1 MNVSLLMQVASS
13 DHELASVTF
22 GLNMQ
27 LPPLNC
33 ELLNSVFF
41 FYVLSVGIRYLFYPL
56 DSDRCYRYHVGL
68 PVAAIGLHGSVEYTV
83 RGYSSL

>member
-13 DHELASVTF
+13 DRELASVTF
-22 GLNMQ
+22 WLNMQ

-41 FYVLSVGIRYLFYPL
+41 YVLSVGIRYLSFPL
-56 DSDRCYRYHVGL
+56 EYDRCYRYHVGL
-68 PVAAIGLHGSVEYTV
+68 PMAAIGLHGSVEYTV